1 MDLLIVD
8 DQISV
13 INGIINQ
20 IDFSALGID
29 QVFTACDALEA
40 KHIFQDHEISI
51 LLSDIEMPGEDGL
64 SLNKWVADSYS
75 STVRILLTSHASFK
89 YAQQS
94 MKLGCFDYIL
104 QPAPLHEIEDVVRR
118 ATEKIITDRQN
129 HNYYNV
135 ERMSNIVLNLFSSN
149 AANLRQSVSL
159 LNASGY
165 PIQENSMIQAV
176 INEIFPYNET
186 GDSSPSDLTVFSSLL
201 KSADLHLCR
210 SGIHSLV
217 CLNRYKQFVLVLF
230 SNNNSLNALTPTD
243 FQAYYDELCCG
254 LTPDT
259 ASYICPIKHFAQ
271 IRDTIYPGHLRA
283 LNNVSRKPG
292 LYFTEEA
299 VPEQAATGLH
309 ENVARWTRLME
320 NGQFDILE
328 DNIFTF
334 LDYNVSLDHMN
345 LETLSEFHQELSKLF
360 FVYSYNHKIDIMGLF
375 SEEYSYN
382 DYMGSFKNVESLKKG
397 VHYIAKAIA
406 QTSSEEKP
414 KDIIQRATDYILS
427 NLSMDLTVKDVEEH
441 VSFSPEYFSKLF
453 KKETGENVK
462 NYILRVKV
470 DAAKD
475 MLKTPNI
482 PISIIASELGYS
494 NFSHFTQMFRKHE
507 SITPSEY
514 RKKFLKGE
522 ETK

>member
-1 MDLLIVD
+1 MNLLIVD

-13 INGIINQ
+13 ITGIVNQ
-20 IDFSALGID
+20 IDFPALGID
-29 QVFTACDALEA
+29 QIFTACDALNA
-40 KHIFQDHEISI
+40 KQIMQEHEVSI

-64 SLNKWVADSYS
+64 TLNKWVAANHPSII
-75 STVRILLTSHASFK
+75 RILLTSHASFE

-94 MKLGCFDYIL
+94 IKLGCFDYIL
-104 QPAPLHEIEDVVRR
+104 QPAPLHAIEDVIRR
-118 ATEKIITDRQN
+118 AVEKILTDRQN
-129 HNYYNV
+129 HSYYNL
-135 ERMSNIVLNLFSSN
+135 ERMSNIVLNLFS
-149 AANLRQSVSL
+149 ANEANRKQSVSL
-159 LNASGY
+159 LNAAGY
-165 PIQENSMIQAV
+165 PIQETSLVQAV
-176 INEIFPYNET
+176 INDIFPYT
-186 GDSSPSDLTVFSSLL
+186 DSGDISLSDLTVFSLMLESAKSHL
-201 KSADLHLCR
+201 KY
-210 SGIHSLV
+210 SGIYALV
-217 CLNRYKQFVLVLF
+217 CLNRYRQFVLMLF
-230 SNNNSLNALTPTD
+230 TNSNQLKSLTAADFHAYYEEICQNLTP
-243 FQAYYDELCCG
+243 CI
-254 LTPDT
+254 
-259 ASYICPIKHFAQ
+259 ASYICPADCFSQ
-271 IRDTIYPGHLRA
+271 IRDIIYPGHIRA
-283 LNNVSRKPG
+283 MNNVLRKPG

-299 VPEQAATGLH
+299 IQSPEATGLQ
-309 ENVARWTRLME
+309 ENVVRWSRLME
-320 NGQFDILE
+320 NGQFNILK

-375 SEEYSYN
+375 SEDYSYN
-382 DYMGSFKNVESLKKG
+382 NYMGSFKNVDSLKKG
-397 VHYIAKAIA
+397 VSYVIDAIDQA
-406 QTSSEEKP
+406 SSEEKP
-414 KDIIQRATDYILS
+414 KDIIQRAIDYILS
-427 NLSMDLTVKDVEEH
+427 NLSMDLTVKDVAEY

-514 RKKFLKGE
+514 RKKFLKGDE
-522 ETK
+522 

>member
-1 MDLLIVD
+1 MNLLIVD

-13 INGIINQ
+13 INGIVNQ

-29 QVFTACDALEA
+29 QVFAACDALEA
-40 KHIFQDHEISI
+40 KDIFRSHEVSI

-64 SLNKWVADSYS
+64 SLNKWVADNYP

-118 ATEKIITDRQN
+118 AAEKIITDRQN
-129 HNYYNV
+129 HSYYNV
-135 ERMSNIVLNLFSSN
+135 ERMSSIVLNLFSSN

-159 LNASGY
+159 LNASGH
-165 PIQENSMIQAV
+165 PIQKNSMIQAV

-186 GDSSPSDLTVFSSLL
+186 GGSSLSDLTVFSALL
-201 KSADLHLCR
+201 RSADLHLCR

-230 SNNNSLNALTPTD
+230 SNNNSLNTLTSAD
-243 FQAYYDELCCG
+243 FQAYYDELCCE

-259 ASYICPIKHFAQ
+259 ASYICPIKHFTQ

-292 LYFTEEA
+292 LYFTGET
-299 VPEQAATGLH
+299 VPEPGATGLY

-320 NGQFDILE
+320 KGQFDILE

-334 LDYNVSLDHMN
+334 LDYNISLDHMN

-382 DYMGSFKNVESLKKG
+382 DYMGSFKSVDSLKKG
-397 VHYIAKAIA
+397 VHYIAEAIA
-406 QTSSEEKP
+406 RTSSEEKP

-427 NLSMDLTVKDVEEH
+427 NLSMDLTVKDVAEH